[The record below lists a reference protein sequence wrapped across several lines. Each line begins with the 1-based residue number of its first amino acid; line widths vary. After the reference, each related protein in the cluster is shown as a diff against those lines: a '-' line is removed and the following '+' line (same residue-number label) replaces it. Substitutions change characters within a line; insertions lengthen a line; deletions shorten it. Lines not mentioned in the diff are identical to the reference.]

1 MKLIDTLTA
10 QQKLDMLNG
19 NYVGI
24 FPTMFVDTDEFYST
38 LSQICFGY
46 YMEHSGSKTI
56 SPSYER
62 LIEMAKTAEG
72 LTETAEQLLGKYIR
86 GKYINKWR
94 RVYDALVFKSY
105 DPLNDYE
112 RVESK
117 YGDNFNKTTYD
128 TNVVNDGN
136 SSMSEKTVRDVET
149 GDDVYGFNSENTVGE
164 SKSTDSLV
172 ETVTGDAEHN
182 KTHNIQTKSGSDS
195 NYNKIDERYNKRGRD
210 SSAAK
215 LITEELDLRSQH
227 ILYDIIYRDID
238 SIATLQIYI

>member
-149 GDDVYGFNSENTVGE
+149 GDDVYGFKVW
-164 SKSTDSLV
+164 
-172 ETVTGDAEHN
+172 
-182 KTHNIQTKSGSDS
+182 
-195 NYNKIDERYNKRGRD
+195 
-210 SSAAK
+210 
-215 LITEELDLRSQH
+215 
-227 ILYDIIYRDID
+227 
-238 SIATLQIYI
+238 

>member
-1 MKLIDTLTA
+1 MIDTLTT
-10 QQKLDMLNG
+10 QQKSELLQG

-24 FPTMFVDTDEFYST
+24 FPTMFLDTDEFYST

-46 YMEHSGSKTI
+46 YMERSGNKSI

-62 LIEMAKTAEG
+62 LIEMSKSAEG
-72 LTETAEQLLGKYIR
+72 LEETAEQLLGKYIR
-86 GKYINKWR
+86 GKYIAKWR
-94 RVYDALVFKSY
+94 RVYDALVFRNY

-117 YGDNFNKTTYD
+117 YGDNYNKTTYD
-128 TNVVNDGN
+128 TSVVNDGN

-149 GDDVYGFNSENTVGE
+149 GDDVYGFNSENVVGE

-182 KTHNIQTKSGSDS
+182 KTHNAQTKSGSDS
-195 NYNKIDERYNKRGRD
+195 NYIKINESYNRRGRD
-210 SSAAK
+210 NSAAK
-215 LITEELDLRSQH
+215 LIAEELDMRSQQ
-227 ILYDIIYRDID
+227 IFYDIIYSDID